1 MNDIHYHIRLI
12 KITSGDFFSFGL
24 NYDPGIFILA
34 V

>member
-12 KITSGDFFSFGL
+12 KITSDFFSFGL